1 MLGIAFMKATPTT
14 YVLHY
19 RNGKVVRE
27 GAGLSFF
34 YYAPSASI
42 VVVPVSSVDVP
53 FVFNEVTSDFQNVA
67 LQGQLT
73 YRVTDARRLSAMLDF
88 SVNASGKYN
97 SEDPEKLKERLI
109 NATQVL
115 ASAVTHTLPLKQA
128 LAAHAQVVGS
138 VLASLRE
145 TELVKMLGVEIISL
159 SIIAITPTPETAKAL
174 EAEARESLL
183 RQSDEAIYARRNAAV
198 AQERLIKESEL
209 STEIA
214 VEEKRRQIG
223 ETKMA
228 AAIALEQ
235 QRAGLITRKVDNDK
249 KSADSRAYELA
260 AMLTPLKEVDWRTLM
275 AANAS
280 KIDPKVMVSMAF
292 RDLAENA
299 QKIGQLNITPDLLD
313 SLLKPTPDAPAPR
326 K

>member
-1 MLGIAFMKATPTT
+1 M
-14 YVLHY
+14 
-19 RNGKVVRE
+19 
-27 GAGLSFF
+27 
-34 YYAPSASI
+34 
-42 VVVPVSSVDVP
+42 
-53 FVFNEVTSDFQNVA
+53 
-67 LQGQLT
+67 
-73 YRVTDARRLSAMLDF
+73 TDAKLLAKMLDF
-88 SVNASGKYN
+88 SVNSRGKYN

-115 ASAVTHTLPLKQA
+115 ASAVTHTLPLKQV
-128 LAAHAQVVGS
+128 LAAHAQIVS
-138 VLASLRE
+138 TVLSGLRE

-159 SIIAITPTPETAKAL
+159 SVIAITPTPETAKAL

-214 VEEKRRQIG
+214 VEEKKRQIG

-228 AAIALEQ
+228 ASIALEQ
-235 QRAGLITRKVDNDK
+235 QRAALITRKVDNDK

-260 AMLTPLKEVDWRTLM
+260 AMLTPLKEIDWRTLM

-299 QKIGQLNITPDLLD
+299 QKIGQLNITPDLLE
-313 SLLKPTPDAPAPR
+313 SLLKPTPETPSTPGPR
-326 K
+326 R

>member
-1 MLGIAFMKATPTT
+1 MKATPTT

-42 VVVPVSSVDVP
+42 VAVPVSSVDVP
-53 FVFNEVTSDFQNVA
+53 FVFNEVTSDFQNIA

-73 YRVTDARRLSAMLDF
+73 YRVTDAKRLSAMLDF

-115 ASAVTHTLPLKQA
+115 ASAVTHTMPLKQA
-128 LAAHAQVVGS
+128 LAAHAQLVGS
-138 VLASLRE
+138 VMASLRE
-145 TELVKMLGVEIISL
+145 TELVQMLGVEIISL

-174 EAEARESLL
+174 EADARESLL

-299 QKIGQLNITPDLLD
+299 QKIGQLNITPELLD
-313 SLLKPTPDAPAPR
+313 SLLKPTPEAPAPR